1 MKSILKYQLYV
12 WLVLLAGFVSCD
24 KMNDLHDIYLQQGEK
39 IYLSRANDVTILPG
53 NQRAKILFTNQ
64 DPKARSLV
72 VYWRAKTDSLVFSIP
87 ENSVGQELEIML
99 PDLPEDFLTFE
110 FVAKSADGKS
120 KSLPT
125 ELSARIY
132 GDRYR
137 ASLNNRLT
145 ESASY
150 LETAYELDILWR
162 EAFEGAAKIEIR
174 YNGTDNNIRTREVPI
189 EDRSIVYLNLFKDN
203 LEYRTGYVPV
213 ENAIDTFYTD
223 YATLPFA
230 EAYVI
235 AGLEFNGTNQYM
247 RIPNHTDFDIN
258 TNESL
263 TVTCWA
269 RTPVTSR
276 TQRLFGKR
284 YTTGDVDN
292 GNTGYGVALLSP
304 GRTYT
309 DWHYK
314 SNLTTG
320 GGNANILPGSTTTG
334 TYFANTWMHIAA
346 VFDVANKR
354 ISLYQDGVLMGSK
367 ELAAMISIT
376 NISDLYVG
384 WWKTAPTANPGEYFS
399 GEIAHLR
406 FWDKTLSFA
415 EIQEDIVTDVNE
427 ETPNLIAAY
436 DLRKVEGSG
445 TNLTVPDIK
454 GNHTGIL
461 HNFTRP

>member
-12 WLVLLAGFVSCD
+12 WLVLLAGLISCD
-24 KMNDLHDIYLQQGEK
+24 KMNDLHDKYLQQGEK
-39 IYLSRANDVTILPG
+39 IYLSRANDITILPG

-64 DPKARSLV
+64 DPKAHSLV

-87 ENSVGQELEIML
+87 ENNVGQELEIML
-99 PDLPEDFLTFE
+99 PNLPEDFLTFE
-110 FVAKSADGKS
+110 FVVKSADGKS

-137 ASLNNRLT
+137 ESLNNRLT

-150 LETAYELDILWR
+150 LETAYELNILWR

-189 EDRSIVYLNLFKDN
+189 EERSLVYLNLFKDN

-223 YATLPFA
+223 YDMLPFA
-230 EAYVI
+230 EAYVV
-235 AGLEFNGTNQYM
+235 AGLEFVSGQYM
-247 RIPNHTDFDIN
+247 RIPHHADFDIAGD
-258 TNESL
+258 EAI
-263 TVTCWA
+263 TVTCWV
-269 RTPVTSR
+269 RTPNIAV
-276 TQRLFGKR
+276 TQRIFAKR
-284 YTTGDVDN
+284 YTVVADYGEY
-292 GNTGYGVALLSP
+292 GNTGYGIALL
-304 GRTYT
+304 
-309 DWHYK
+309 
-314 SNLTTG
+314 
-320 GGNANILPGSTTTG
+320 
-334 TYFANTWMHIAA
+334 ANTGNIYPDLVYKGANYVLNYPSISVNVWTHITA
-346 VFDVANKR
+346 VFDVANKAMAV
-354 ISLYQDGVLMGSK
+354 YKDGVSLGSRTLP
-367 ELAAMISIT
+367 ETVLSTT
-376 NISDLYVG
+376 NIADLAVG
-384 WWKTAPTANPGEYFS
+384 AHKASVAGNPGQTFT

-406 FWDKTLSFA
+406 FWNKALSFA
-415 EIQEDIVTDVNE
+415 EIQEDMETYVTE